1 MSIRP
6 RPVPEVPEGTALVA
20 RAAFPRGTL
29 AMRVR
34 DLLGPVFQ
42 DEHYAA
48 AFGAR
53 GRPGIAPGQLMLVT
67 VLQFVEGLTDR
78 AAALAVAGRI
88 DWKYALGLEL
98 SDPGFDFSVLSEF
111 RARLVE
117 HGLQRT
123 GFEALLE
130 RCRGL
135 GLLAAGGKQRTDST
149 HVLAAVRDLN
159 RFELAGESVRAL
171 LEVLAVAA
179 ADWLA
184 QAVDV
189 HQWAERYGMR
199 VTSWSVGRSKA
210 RREEL
215 AGQFGRDG
223 FALLRALHAPGT
235 PAWLR
240 ALPQVE
246 TLRRV
251 LVQNYLVEYDP
262 EGGEVIRRRET
273 ADGLPPG
280 RLRLATPFDTDARW
294 ARKGDLAWLGY
305 KLHLTETCDDPP
317 ENDPGPGTGPPNLIT
332 NVATTDATVPDLAVT
347 ETIHRDL
354 ADRSLAP
361 AEHYLD
367 SGYPSAAGVLD
378 ARLDYGI
385 DIISPLLSDVSPQA
399 RANAGYARDNFAFDY
414 DARTA
419 TCPQGRTSSSWRE
432 CTQRGWPAVVVKFDI
447 PTCRPC
453 PAREMCTTSKR
464 GFRQLSVP
472 PRQAHEL
479 QQTHRALQDTRAWR
493 DKYRRRAGVE
503 GTMHQAI
510 TTTDLRRTRYRGLAK
525 VHLEHCIAATAI
537 NLVRLDAY
545 LTEHPL
551 DRGRT
556 THLTR
561 LDLALTN

>member
-1 MSIRP
+1 MSMRP
-6 RPVPEVPEGTALVA
+6 GPVPDVPEGTAIVA
-20 RAAFPRGTL
+20 RAAFPKGTL
-29 AMRVR
+29 AIRVR
-34 DLLGPVFQ
+34 DVLGPIFQ
-42 DEHYAA
+42 DEHYAV

-78 AAALAVAGRI
+78 AAAQAVAGRI

-98 SDPGFDFSVLSEF
+98 SDSGFDFSVLSEF

-117 HGLQRT
+117 HELQRA

-130 RCRGL
+130 RCRQL
-135 GLLAAGGKQRTDST
+135 GLVAAGGKQRTDST
-149 HVLAAVRDLN
+149 HVLSAVRDLN

-179 ADWLA
+179 AHWLS

-189 HQWAERYGMR
+189 HRWAERYGMR
-199 VTSWSVGRSKA
+199 VTSWCTGRSKA
-210 RREEL
+210 RRDEL

-223 FALLRALHAPGT
+223 LTLLRAVYAPGT

-246 TLRRV
+246 TLRMV
-251 LVQNYLVEYDP
+251 LVQNYLIERHQD
-262 EGGEVIRRRET
+262 GSEVIRRRET

-280 RLRLATPFDTDARW
+280 RLRIASPFDIDARW
-294 ARKGDLAWLGY
+294 AKKGDLAWLGY

-317 ENDPGPGTGPPNLIT
+317 ESVPGSGAEPPNLIT
-332 NVATTDATVPDLAVT
+332 NVVTTDATVPDLAVT
-347 ETIHRDL
+347 ETVHRDL
-354 ADRSLAP
+354 AARCLVPS
-361 AEHYLD
+361 EHYLD
-367 SGYPSAAGVLD
+367 SGYPSAAGVVD

-385 DIISPLLSDVSPQA
+385 TIISPLLSNVSPQA
-399 RANAGYARDNFAFDY
+399 KAAAGYARDNFVFDY
-414 DARTA
+414 DTRTA
-419 TCPQGRTSSSWRE
+419 ICPQGKTSSSWRE
-432 CTQRGWPAVVVKFDI
+432 CTQRGWPAVVVKFNI

-453 PAREMCTTSKR
+453 PVREMCTTSKR
-464 GFRQLSVP
+464 GFRQLSAP
-472 PRQAHEL
+472 PREAHEL

-493 DKYRRRAGVE
+493 DKYKRRAGVE
-503 GTMHQAI
+503 GTMHQAV
-510 TTTDLRRTRYRGLAK
+510 TRTDLRRTRYRGLAK

-537 NLVRLDAY
+537 NLIRLDAH

-551 DRGRT
+551 DHGRT
-556 THLTR
+556 SHLTR
-561 LDLALTN
+561 LDLALAN